1 MRMVGFERWFAGVS
15 AGAWLLTGILLGPAA
30 AQAQGSFYNVSAAQI
45 AGAPGTIIRSEPFG
59 GYAGNGTAYRVLYR
73 STGLR
78 GQPIAVSGL
87 IIIPNTPV
95 PAGGRRVVAWAHD
108 TIGVARHCAVSAY
121 PQALSWIPGL
131 ELLLARGYV
140 VTATDYEGLGAPG
153 VHPYLV
159 GESAGKSV
167 LDSVRAARSFAPARA
182 GNSFAVWGH
191 SQGGHAAF
199 FAGQMAR
206 SYAPDLRLVG
216 VAASSPAAELRG
228 LFGADASNPVGK
240 MLGTFAVWS
249 WSRVYGIS
257 LSRVLVPT
265 APLVFERVA
274 QFCNDGSAGLARLLR
289 AAQPLEREGFLSLD
303 LTKSPQWSRL
313 MDQNTPGKVPPGAPV
328 FIAQGTLDLVVKPRY
343 TQEFIARVCRHRSP
357 VYLTYIPGGGHTNTH
372 KFAAPAAVAWIADR
386 FAGTPAP
393 NNC

>member
-1 MRMVGFERWFAGVS
+1 MRINQPGFWCRFVGLA
-15 AGAWLLTGILLGPAA
+15 AGALLLASGTNAS
-30 AQAQGSFYNVSAAQI
+30 AQSFYNVSAGEI
-45 AGAPGTIIRSEPFG
+45 AGGAPGTIIRSEPFG
-59 GYAGNGTAYRVLYR
+59 GVALSGTAYRVLYR

-87 IIIPNTPV
+87 IIVPNSPA
-95 PAGGRRVVAWAHD
+95 PAGGRKIVAWAHD

-121 PQALSWIPGL
+121 PQALSWIAGL
-131 ELLLARGYV
+131 ELMLVRGYV

-182 GNSFAVWGH
+182 GSSFAVWGH
-191 SQGGHAAF
+191 SQGAHAAF
-199 FAGQMAR
+199 FTGQMAR

-228 LFGADASNPVGK
+228 LFGSDASNPVGK

-249 WSRVYGIS
+249 WSKIYGIPVS
-257 LSRVLVPT
+257 SILVPT

-274 QFCNDGSAGLARLLR
+274 KFCNDGPQGLARLLQ

-303 LTKSPQWSRL
+303 LTKSPRWSQLIDR
-313 MDQNTPGKVPPGAPV
+313 NTPGRVPPGAPV
-328 FIAQGTLDLVVKPRY
+328 FIAQGTSDYVVKTPY
-343 TQEFIARVCRHRSP
+343 TQRFIQRVCRHRGP
-357 VYLTYIPGGGHTNTH
+357 VYVAYIPGGGHTNTH
-372 KFAAPAAVAWIADR
+372 KFAAPAAVAWMADR
-386 FAGTPAP
+386 FAGAPAP

>member
-1 MRMVGFERWFAGVS
+1 MKLYRPGWLIRLMSLA
-15 AGAWLLTGILLGPAA
+15 AGALLAA
-30 AQAQGSFYNVSAAQI
+30 SAQGASAQSFYNVSAAEM
-45 AGAPGTIIRSEPFG
+45 AGQPGSIIRSERFDG
-59 GYAGNGTAYRVLYR
+59 LAAGGTAYRVLYR

-87 IIIPNTPV
+87 IIVPNTPA

-131 ELLLARGYV
+131 ELMLARGYV

-182 GNSFAVWGH
+182 GSTFAVWGH
-191 SQGGHAAF
+191 SQGGHAALF
-199 FAGQMAR
+199 SGQMAR

-274 QFCNDGSAGLARLLR
+274 QFCNDGPAGLGRLLR

-303 LTKSPQWSRL
+303 LTKSPRWEQL
-313 MDQNTPGKVPPGAPV
+313 MALNTPGRVPPGAPV
-328 FIAQGTLDLVVKPRY
+328 FIAQGTSDYVVKPRY
-343 TQEFIARVCRHRSP
+343 TQRFVQQLCRHRAAVS
-357 VYLTYIPGGGHTNTH
+357 LNYIPGGGHTNTH
-372 KFAAPAAVAWIADR
+372 KFAAPAAVAWMADR
-386 FAGTPAP
+386 FAGAPAP